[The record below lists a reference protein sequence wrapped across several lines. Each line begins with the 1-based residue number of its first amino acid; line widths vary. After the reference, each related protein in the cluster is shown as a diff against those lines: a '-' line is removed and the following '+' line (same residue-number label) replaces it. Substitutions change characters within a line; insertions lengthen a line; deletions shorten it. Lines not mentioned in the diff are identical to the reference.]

1 MTSPAPGSSAL
12 SDLYPESFI
21 SPELSSLPPPSTL
34 QSTSSM
40 TNTTVKKRPRT
51 SWVWQH
57 MPGPLNTVY
66 FKEHHVYWR
75 CQYCPREYKE
85 SGGTTIIANHLK
97 THDIFDTQKGQRATN
112 QQLSILTAFQ
122 HGEQSQAKRRRII
135 DNSIN
140 PATLKQVLVRWIAR
154 CSVSFRMIER
164 SEFRDLLYLL
174 NPDINTWLPTSH
186 VTIQNWTMEAYQY
199 EKLQVQQA
207 LQSAQSKIHFTIDL
221 WTSVNNKALMGIVAH
236 YLANNG
242 DLRESVLAFR
252 ELEGQHTG
260 NNQSR
265 LVISVVEEYGIA
277 SKVGYFIMDNAE
289 NNETMIRA
297 FSSRK
302 YFLYLLITY

>member
-57 MPGPLNTVY
+57 MPGPSNTVY

-221 WTSVNNKALMGIVAH
+221 WTSVNNKALVGIVAH

>member
-1 MTSPAPGSSAL
+1 
-12 SDLYPESFI
+12 
-21 SPELSSLPPPSTL
+21 
-34 QSTSSM
+34 
-40 TNTTVKKRPRT
+40 
-51 SWVWQH
+51 
-57 MPGPLNTVY
+57 MPGPSNTVY
-66 FKEHHVYWR
+66 SKEHHVYWR